1 MSLSEVAYQ
10 NLLLRALPREDLEH
24 LCPQLEF
31 VVLKHRQV
39 LQHARLPIKNFYFVE
54 QGLVSV
60 VAKTGV
66 GKAVEVWSVGRD
78 GVVGLARL
86 VGQKIPLNKYVVEID
101 GAAFRIGIEALERS
115 LLDLGSLRRLLFRHL
130 LSVLL
135 QTAQLS
141 GCNLCHPL
149 PQRLARW
156 LLTAMDRSG
165 CNQFAIT
172 QDVLARL
179 LGVRRATISEC
190 LHEFKEAGILD
201 NAWGSIR
208 ILDAERLEA
217 LSCECYHIV
226 RMISLEYWQDK
237 VSVRV

>member
-1 MSLSEVAYQ
+1 MNLSEVAYQ
-10 NLLLRALPREDLEH
+10 NLLLRALPRKDLEY

-31 VVLKHRQV
+31 VALKHKQV
-39 LQHARLPIKNFYFVE
+39 LQHARLPIKHFYFIE
-54 QGLVSV
+54 RGLVSV
-60 VAKTGV
+60 VAKTGA
-66 GKAVEVWSVGRD
+66 GKAVEVWSIGRD

-86 VGQKIPLNKYVVEID
+86 VGQKTPLNKYVVEVD

-115 LLDLGSLRRLLFRHL
+115 LLDLGLLRRLLFRHL
-130 LSVLL
+130 MSVLL

-165 CNQFAIT
+165 CNHFAIT

-179 LGVRRATISEC
+179 LGVRRATISRM
-190 LHEFKEAGILD
+190 
-201 NAWGSIR
+201 SPR
-208 ILDAERLEA
+208 I
-217 LSCECYHIV
+217 
-226 RMISLEYWQDK
+226 
-237 VSVRV
+237 